1 MVSIVASRQLT
12 NNFVISISSHSLGP
26 RLSVA
31 WDTCQLE
38 DFKYSMF
45 GTHILFFRYAVSSI
59 LFVLELC
66 SMLQQ
71 EFQQLILWL
80 AKTSCFSNFPSPP
93 YNIGLWTNS
102 WDFLLVKFAVC
113 KILEVHP
120 PLETILRGQASSQN
134 LLTLL
139 GFKTYLEKFSSI
151 TFISD
156 SNPHSLC
163 FPFIAVNCYRKI
175 GWQISLSVS
184 LDYRC
189 RLVSPQILP

>member
-12 NNFVISISSHSLGP
+12 NNFCHFHKFSLTRPTPFCGL
-26 RLSVA
+26 RYLWIRRFQIQHV
-31 WDTCQLE
+31 WDP
-38 DFKYSMF
+38 
-45 GTHILFFRYAVSSI
+45 HPLFCYAVSSI

-134 LLTLL
+134 FLTLL

>member
-12 NNFVISISSHSLGP
+12 NNFVICISSHSLGP
-26 RLSVA
+26 RLPVA

-38 DFKYSMF
+38 DFKFVDLSTFLPTYSTF
-45 GTHILFFRYAVSSI
+45 GTHILFCYAVSFV

-71 EFQQLILWL
+71 VFQQLTLWL
-80 AKTSCFSNFPSPP
+80 AKTSCLSNFPSPL

-139 GFKTYLEKFSSI
+139 GF
-151 TFISD
+151 
-156 SNPHSLC
+156 
-163 FPFIAVNCYRKI
+163 
-175 GWQISLSVS
+175 
-184 LDYRC
+184 
-189 RLVSPQILP
+189 